1 MWGRRKGE
9 ESAWERLN
17 EDLDLCACTRALT
30 HTHKHFTQWCVLSEW
45 LMHLSHSSATSDSC
59 ASALFLSLMALFRSR
74 MQPSSSWARPVMS
87 RSRLP
92 ISSFIPSNFFWYF
105 DFILLSCDMCFWRL
119 KRVYVCVC
127 VCVCGV
133 LVEARHI
140 YSYRKLQGILLVLST
155 QVNACKQHQNHR
167 EYLNSTLRSSISSF
181 NRELSFKAACLPS
194 SACRSLC

>member
-119 KRVYVCVC
+119 KHKCVC
-127 VCVCGV
+127 
-133 LVEARHI
+133 
-140 YSYRKLQGILLVLST
+140 SYRKLLGLLLVLST
-155 QVNACKQHQNHR
+155 QVNACKQHQNHK
-167 EYLNSTLRSSISSF
+167 EYLKYNLRSSISSF
-181 NRELSFKAACLPS
+181 NRETSFKAACLPS